1 MGATAAIGAGLSVIG
16 GLGNASAASKS
27 AAAQKKAI
35 ENQNQVDQLNSQ
47 LQLMQLKQQRAISQL
62 QNTTATAAETQ
73 AYLARLGQLD
83 LQETSNQIA
92 LAEAKQAAS
101 TQESLAASKQ
111 MGAESQALSESV
123 GQRASTNQALV
134 QAIGASSEEQRQVID
149 ALRDMPEAK
158 RASTIA
164 SLMDAA
170 AGSGGSNDALAMLTS
185 LVDQGS
191 GKVLRAEE
199 AGQQKQALAAQS
211 ANAQNSQIEA
221 NRQAVV
227 AGAGLEATDA
237 TYSARAAALDA
248 QTSGRVAEQA
258 FASERLST
266 SGAYSASQL
275 ARGVEQ
281 QGQSL
286 QLDANEE
293 VLNKGAQLSAS
304 TAAAQAGAVKS
315 PGFFDYLTIG
325 ANAYTT
331 YTNSKSKSNFM
342 GAN

>member
-1 MGATAAIGAGLSVIG
+1 MGATAALGAGLSVIG

-47 LQLMQLKQQRAISQL
+47 LQLLQLKQQRSISQL

-92 LAEAKQAAS
+92 LAEAKQAAA
-101 TQESLAASKQ
+101 TQEATAAASY
-111 MGAESQALSESV
+111 MGKEAQSLSESV
-123 GQRASTNQALV
+123 GQRQQTNQALV

-149 ALRDMPEAK
+149 ALREMPEAK

-170 AGSGGSNDALAMLTS
+170 ATGGGSNDALAMLTS

-191 GKVLRAEE
+191 GKVLRAEQ
-199 AGQQKQALAAQS
+199 AGQQKTALANQS
-211 ANAQNSQIEA
+211 AAAQNSQIEA
-221 NRQAVV
+221 NRQATV
-227 AGAGLEATDA
+227 AGAGLEAADA
-237 TYSARAAALDA
+237 TYGARAAALDA
-248 QTSGRVAEQA
+248 QTSEKVAANA

-266 SGAYSASQL
+266 TGAYNASQL

-281 QGQSL
+281 QAQSL
-286 QLDANEE
+286 QLNANEE
-293 VLNKGAQLSAS
+293 VLTKGAQLSNA

-315 PGFFDYLTIG
+315 PGFFDYLSIG

-331 YTNSKSKSNFM
+331 YTNSKTKSNFI
-342 GAN
+342 A